1 MRALVRPLN
10 AFEKLET
17 EGGRPTPS
25 PTTARRLDA
34 HRSIVNFLTSRSKD
48 SFSNCPIARSSNNY
62 PELCST
68 SSGQDSAHGGNSESH
83 SPAFHPWPKLSQERG
98 QGVPLA
104 RRQTTSTPLL
114 SLNLAPRYPTAVLWN
129 RSTTSDDFFLG
140 IVDDRPS
147 FATGVPVTCDRVPFM
162 PRYREPSVTTCR
174 PLSSF

>member
-34 HRSIVNFLTSRSKD
+34 HRSIVNFLTSISKD

-68 SSGQDSAHGGNSESH
+68 SSGQDSGHGGNSESH

-98 QGVPLA
+98 QGVSLA
-104 RRQTTSTPLL
+104 RRQTTFTLSEPRSSISNGGSVESIHDQRRLL
-114 SLNLAPRYPTAVLWN
+114 
-129 RSTTSDDFFLG
+129 FG
-140 IVDDRPS
+140 H
-147 FATGVPVTCDRVPFM
+147 
-162 PRYREPSVTTCR
+162 CR
-174 PLSSF
+174 R